1 MSYRR
6 TGALHEHRDREREG
20 MRVATS
26 SWMDPGANAQK
37 PREPFIFVSIHS
49 FVRRRIRRAARAGG
63 PARFPHVRR
72 AWAVLLRR
80 YDLRSAL
87 RLS

>member
-37 PREPFIFVSIHS
+37 PRVTVYFRFDS
-49 FVRRRIRRAARAGG
+49 FRAAPD
-63 PARFPHVRR
+63 PARGAPAAPHVSRTF
-72 AWAVLLRR
+72 AGPG
-80 YDLRSAL
+80 RSCFEGTIYEAL
-87 RLS
+87 